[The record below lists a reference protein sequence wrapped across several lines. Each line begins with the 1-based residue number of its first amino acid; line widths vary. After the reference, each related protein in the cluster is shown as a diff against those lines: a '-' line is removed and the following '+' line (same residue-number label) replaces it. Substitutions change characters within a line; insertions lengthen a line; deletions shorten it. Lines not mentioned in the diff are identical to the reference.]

1 MEGVDSSREI
11 KEFLASRRARITP
24 QQAGLPAY
32 GGNRRVPGLRREEV
46 AMLAGMSVDYYVRLE
61 RGNLTGV
68 SEAVLDS
75 LARALQLDEAER
87 DHLNDLARAANT
99 TPLRRRRSTQ
109 QRAQVPQSV
118 QRVLD
123 SMTDVPAFV
132 RNSRL
137 DFLTANRLGY
147 ALYAPMFADGHR
159 PPVNMARFK
168 FLDPRGREFF
178 GLQWE
183 ESMSNTVALLRTE
196 AGRNPHDKALT
207 DLIGEL
213 VTRSDEFR
221 TAWAQHNVRLH
232 YTGLKHVRHP
242 AVGDLTL
249 AFDAM
254 QLPAQPALSLT
265 VLTAEPG
272 SPNEDALKL
281 LASWAATT
289 ETAKSDGVLDQGG
302 P

>member
-1 MEGVDSSREI
+1 MDSRNEI

-32 GGNRRVPGLRREEV
+32 GGNRRVLGLRREEV

-99 TPLRRRRSTQ
+99 TPQRRRR
-109 QRAQVPQSV
+109 VPQQTQIPPSV
-118 QRVLD
+118 QRILD
-123 SMTDVPAFV
+123 SMTDAPAFV

-137 DFLTANRLGY
+137 DLLAANRLGY
-147 ALYAPMFADGHR
+147 ALYAPMFHDGR
-159 PPVNMARFK
+159 KPPVNMARFK

-178 GLQWE
+178 SRNWE
-183 ESMSNTVALLRTE
+183 ESMNNTVALLRTE
-196 AGRNPHDKALT
+196 AGRTPHDKGLT

-213 VTRSDEFR
+213 VTRSTDFR
-221 TAWAQHNVRLH
+221 TAWARHNVRLH
-232 YTGLKHVRHP
+232 YSGLKHFRHP
-242 AVGDLTL
+242 IVGDLTL
-249 AFDAM
+249 TFDAM
-254 QLPAQPALSLT
+254 QLPAQPSLSLT
-265 VLTAEPG
+265 AMSTEPG
-272 SPNEDALKL
+272 SPDEDALKL
-281 LASWAATT
+281 LASWAATDAT
-289 ETAKSDGVLDQGG
+289 LPREVLDQRA

>member
-1 MEGVDSSREI
+1 MDSRSEI

-87 DHLNDLARAANT
+87 DHLHDLSRAANT
-99 TPLRRRRSTQ
+99 TPHKRRRAPQ
-109 QRAQVPQSV
+109 QQTRVPAGV
-118 QRVLD
+118 QRILD
-123 SMTDVPAFV
+123 SMTDAPAFV
-132 RNSRL
+132 RNGRL
-137 DFLTANRLGY
+137 DFLAANRLGY
-147 ALYAPMFADGHR
+147 ALYAPLFSDGQK
-159 PPVNMARFK
+159 PPVNMARFR

-178 GLQWE
+178 GRNRE
-183 ESMSNTVALLRTE
+183 ESMNNTVALLRTE
-196 AGRNPHDKALT
+196 AGRNPHDKPLT

-213 VTRSDEFR
+213 VTCSEDFR
-221 TAWAQHNVRLH
+221 AAWARHNVRLH
-232 YTGLKHVRHP
+232 YSGLKHFRHP

-249 AFDAM
+249 AFEAM

-265 VLTAEPG
+265 VMTAEPG
-272 SPNEDALKL
+272 TADEDALKL
-281 LASWAATT
+281 LASWAATD
-289 ETAKSDGVLDQGG
+289 EALPKEVSG
-302 P
+302 PRAP

>member
-1 MEGVDSSREI
+1 MDSSKEI
-11 KEFLASRRARITP
+11 KEFLASRRAKITP

-32 GGNRRVPGLRREEV
+32 GSKRRVPGLRREEV
-46 AMLAGMSVDYYVRLE
+46 AMLAGMSFDYYVRLE

-68 SEAVLDS
+68 SETVLDS

-87 DHLNDLARAANT
+87 DHLHDLARAANAT
-99 TPLRRRRSTQ
+99 SHKRRRPAQ
-109 QRAQVPQSV
+109 QQAKVPSSV

-123 SMTDVPAFV
+123 SMTDAPAFV
-132 RNSRL
+132 RNNRL
-137 DFLTANRLGY
+137 DFLAANSLGY
-147 ALYAPMFADGHR
+147 ALYAPLFADGQQ
-159 PPVNMARFK
+159 PPLNIARFK
-168 FLDPRGREFF
+168 FLHPGGREFF
-178 GLQWE
+178 GLRWE
-183 ESMSNTVALLRTE
+183 ESMQNTVALLRSE

-213 VTRSDEFR
+213 VTRSEDFR
-221 TAWAQHNVRLH
+221 AAWAQHQVRLH
-232 YTGLKHVRHP
+232 YTGLKHFHHP
-242 AVGDLTL
+242 VVGDLTL

-265 VLTAEPG
+265 AMTAEPG

-289 ETAKSDGVLDQGG
+289 DKAPPHGALDQTA

>member
-1 MEGVDSSREI
+1 MDSRSEI

-87 DHLNDLARAANT
+87 DHLQDLARAANT
-99 TPLRRRRSTQ
+99 APHKRRRAAQ
-109 QRAQVPQSV
+109 QQTQVPPSV
-118 QRVLD
+118 QRILD
-123 SMTDVPAFV
+123 SMTDAPAFV
-132 RNSRL
+132 RNGRL
-137 DFLTANRLGY
+137 DFLAANRLGY
-147 ALYAPMFADGHR
+147 ALYAPLFSDGQK
-159 PPVNMARFK
+159 PPVNIARFK
-168 FLDPRGREFF
+168 FLDPHGREFF
-178 GLQWE
+178 GRHWE
-183 ESMSNTVALLRTE
+183 ESMNNTVALLRTE
-196 AGRNPHDKALT
+196 AGRNPHDKPLT

-213 VTRSDEFR
+213 VTRSEDFR
-221 TAWAQHNVRLH
+221 AAWARHHVRLH
-232 YTGLKHVRHP
+232 YSGVKYFHHP
-242 AVGDLTL
+242 VVGELSL

-254 QLPAQPALSLT
+254 QMPAQPSLSLT
-265 VLTAEPG
+265 VMTAEPG
-272 SPNEDALKL
+272 TADEDALKL
-281 LASWAATT
+281 LASWAATDAALPT
-289 ETAKSDGVLDQGG
+289 PSG